1 MNVAM
6 GGGGKKE
13 NSGVRGYR
21 KLKVQLLQIKRR
33 LQREKATTQTK
44 FKYLKLA
51 SQTSSLLT
59 CIVAVRMPPENCA
72 KEFRKQM
79 YNKSKYTLKTQTSG
93 NYFELQMTKI

>member
-1 MNVAM
+1 M

-21 KLKVQLLQIKRR
+21 KLKVQLLQKKKKT
-33 LQREKATTQTK
+33 QTSKTEKATTQTK

-79 YNKSKYTLKTQTSG
+79 YNKSKYTLKTANLG